1 GVEPWLEGPVVLS
14 RISQLTGSKT
24 AGRGVNAE
32 IRTPLAT
39 RMTQTPPLLLRRY
52 PSPRPFATRM
62 NVGLIDTG
70 NFNRAER
77 VSRVDERIALAM
89 PYPAFI
95 LPTYADKGERRRTR
109 KSRWNA
115 ILSAYRVRLR
125 PPTSGYSQRISSET
139 PVTVV
144 MTAHF
149 PPRLN
154 KACCIPRR
162 GNWKKGLSV
171 PSGAGE
177 GLQLWRCGRVLGFG

>member
-1 GVEPWLEGPVVLS
+1 AAKSSAAPIV
-14 RISQLTGSKT
+14 RTQLLRLPS
-24 AGRGVNAE
+24 
-32 IRTPLAT
+32 AT
-39 RMTQTPPLLLRRY
+39 RMTQPPPLLLRRY

-95 LPTYADKGERRRTR
+95 LPTYADKGECRRTI

-125 PPTSGYSQRISSET
+125 PPTSGYSQRISSKILL
-139 PVTVV
+139 PVVIR
-144 MTAHF
+144 
-149 PPRLN
+149 PGSN
-154 KACCIPRR
+154 
-162 GNWKKGLSV
+162 
-171 PSGAGE
+171 PSPSMGE
-177 GLQLWRCGRVLGFG
+177 GWVGVWLPHVLDDYGVHALGIFQDSSFQKRRTR